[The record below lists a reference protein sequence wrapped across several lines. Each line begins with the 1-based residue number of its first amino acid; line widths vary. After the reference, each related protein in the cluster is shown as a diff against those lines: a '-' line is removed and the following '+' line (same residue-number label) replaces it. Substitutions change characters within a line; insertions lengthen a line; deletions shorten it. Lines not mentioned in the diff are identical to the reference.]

1 MTTFEQ
7 FRIDPAEEQG
17 EPVAPDHT
25 VRWVA
30 LFAALTSIG
39 AYWYFASK
47 GMALGY
53 ADSIS
58 HLQIA
63 SRTLNS
69 PTAGFAQLGG
79 VWLPLPHILMLP
91 LIWFTPFY
99 YSGFAGSAIS
109 MVSYVVACVFV
120 YKMAFGLTRSRIPA
134 LGGLA
139 VFALNPNILYMQ
151 ATPMSELLLFASM
164 TATAYY
170 VQQWLQTTEHDEKYP
185 YLFAAAVAAF
195 IGCLTRYEAWAITIV
210 IGAIVVYAAWRQYGR
225 HAVVGLTL
233 SFTFV
238 AGAAIALWVGW
249 NLLIFGNPLNFQN
262 GKYSKPSLWVGEGER
277 AVGDLEISAKTYW
290 YAVVEDL
297 GIAVVVLMIAG
308 AIALL
313 VFRRRIDSLPV
324 MGLLS
329 VAPFFVLALF
339 VGQRPLH
346 VRQITGDLYNLRFGL
361 LMAVPAAILVAYL
374 ISLLP
379 LKTWLVGL
387 VVSVACALLPL
398 VPGGPTRIVTAQEGS
413 EFGFSSVAVE
423 TSDFL
428 RENYDGGVLLIESFG
443 NESILFHARISLT
456 NNVYEG
462 SYRLWDPALSN
473 PPGQQIKWIVMRGG
487 TGPDQTHQELSSSS
501 KLNDYNEVFQNELYT
516 VYRVKG

>member
-1 MTTFEQ
+1 M
-7 FRIDPAEEQG
+7 
-17 EPVAPDHT
+17 
-25 VRWVA
+25 
-30 LFAALTSIG
+30 
-39 AYWYFASK
+39 
-47 GMALGY
+47 
-53 ADSIS
+53 
-58 HLQIA
+58 
-63 SRTLNS
+63 
-69 PTAGFAQLGG
+69 
-79 VWLPLPHILMLP
+79 
-91 LIWFTPFY
+91 
-99 YSGFAGSAIS
+99 
-109 MVSYVVACVFV
+109 
-120 YKMAFGLTRSRIPA
+120 
-134 LGGLA
+134 
-139 VFALNPNILYMQ
+139 
-151 ATPMSELLLFASM
+151 
-164 TATAYY
+164 
-170 VQQWLQTTEHDEKYP
+170 
-185 YLFAAAVAAF
+185 
-195 IGCLTRYEAWAITIV
+195 
-210 IGAIVVYAAWRQYGR
+210 
-225 HAVVGLTL
+225 
-233 SFTFV
+233 
-238 AGAAIALWVGW
+238 
-249 NLLIFGNPLNFQN
+249 
-262 GKYSKPSLWVGEGER
+262 GEGER

-387 VVSVACALLPL
+387 VVSVASALLPL

-487 TGPDQTHQELSSSS
+487 TGPDQTHQELSGSS